1 MKIEHFALNV
11 LSPVEMAAWYEENMG
26 LKIVRRSDGP
36 SREHF
41 LADESGQVMLELYNN
56 KNAPVPN
63 YESMSPLQLHLAFVS
78 EKPSEDHERLSR
90 AGARFVE
97 EIHLD
102 DGSHLLMMRDPWGTP
117 IQFCK
122 RGKPMLR

>member
-11 LSPVEMAAWYEENMG
+11 LSPAAMSEWYEEHLGM
-26 LKIVRRSDGP
+26 KIVRRSEGP
-36 SREHF
+36 SKEHF
-41 LADESGQVMLELYNN
+41 LADESGKVMLELYNN
-56 KNAPVPN
+56 KSAPVPN
-63 YESMSPLQLHLAFVS
+63 YEAMSPFQLHLAFVS
-78 EKPSEDHERLSR
+78 DKPAEDRERLSK

-97 EIHLD
+97 EIHLE

-122 RGKPMLR
+122 RGKPMLQ

>member
-11 LSPVEMAAWYEENMG
+11 LSPVEMAAWYEQNMG
-26 LKIVRRSDGP
+26 LEIVRRSGP
-36 SREHF
+36 PSYEHF
-41 LADESGQVMLELYNN
+41 LVDESGQVMLELYNN
-56 KNAPVPN
+56 KNAMVPD
-63 YESMSPLQLHLAFVS
+63 YQSMSPFQLHLAFVS
-78 EKPSEDHERLSR
+78 SKPAEDRSRLEK

-97 EIHLD
+97 EIHLE
-102 DGSHLLMMRDPWGTP
+102 DGSHILMMRDPWGTP